1 MFESRL
7 FHRAPPPP
15 ENLHHRSPPAQI
27 SSSRPPLLLLR
38 CGLCLVGQ
46 PLSPPQPSRHCE
58 PAGSTTFLP
67 FHATILPRPRHPDP
81 FPETR
86 LRSPSKNIRDPRAC
100 AASGPIRAPPGSSVR
115 DGDTSPPPSPW
126 TPKPSNTPHLPR
138 SISQPP
144 SRRVASRR
152 CPSSPTTSLT
162 SSARRRSKPSCTRY
176 LDQSPRAYSPP
187 ALPPNQ
193 TYPRLRRPPRLDGD
207 S

>member
-7 FHRAPPPP
+7 FHRAPPLPRTSIIGRLRLRSAAAAPP
-15 ENLHHRSPPAQI
+15 L
-27 SSSRPPLLLLR
+27 LLLLR

-67 FHATILPRPRHPDP
+67 FHATNCLFLPRPRHPYP

-86 LRSPSKNIRDPRAC
+86 LRSPSNNIRDPRAC

-115 DGDTSPPPSPW
+115 DGDTTPPPSPW
-126 TPKPSNTPHLPR
+126 APKPSNTPHLPR

-187 ALPPNQ
+187 ALPPN
-193 TYPRLRRPPRLDGD
+193 
-207 S
+207 